1 MYHHGELT
9 LQAHQIPCTLLF
21 DRLTIVNVVHPRKKS
36 VKVENN
42 AYTFIEKKTP
52 RTRRKFFNYGPC
64 EKQKFGRC
72 FFFLATVCLF
82 IFFRCC
88 FCWCCFGRYG
98 NLRKRNTK
106 KEWRAR
112 AHLMLHWITEIPVCN
127 MTYDK
132 SYDGINVYPGEAKK
146 MYAKTFNTYVVRHQ
160 PPISEACFSKSL
172 CSLWIHSSA
181 STFLFCNLFVSM
193 VVF

>member
-42 AYTFIEKKTP
+42 AYTFIEKKP
-52 RTRRKFFNYGPC
+52 LRTRRKFSTM
-64 EKQKFGRC
+64 ELAKIFGQC

-112 AHLMLHWITEIPVCN
+112 AHFMLHWITEIPVCN

-146 MYAKTFNTYVVRHQ
+146 CMRKRLIRTLCVTNHRFRRH
-160 PPISEACFSKSL
+160 
-172 CSLWIHSSA
+172 
-181 STFLFCNLFVSM
+181 
-193 VVF
+193 VFPNHFARCEFIAQHQREQCRSIF